1 MSNNDDDDRKA
12 KDLIDAGTQRD
23 LERWFGL
30 PSFTQIE
37 EEAAKAPAK
46 PTTANMD
53 PEVQAVIARRAKALE
68 TIDPVFLEE
77 VYARHGAKTE
87 DIIVFEKT
95 IDVRIAESDFGAI
108 DEVLVE
114 RTAQVAEPREYEL
127 SEDLRDDMKDCT
139 PQAMLR
145 DLHRPE
151 KYFDKQLEIRDPLE
165 SERVDVVNEI
175 KTAMTTRWNLVSA
188 PSEPMLEKAERD
200 WAAVRSER
208 RRNWLEYL
216 PALPNRR
223 VSE

>member
-30 PSFTQIE
+30 PSFTQLE
-37 EEAAKAPAK
+37 EQGKTPQPPSADI
-46 PTTANMD
+46 D
-53 PEVQAVIARRAKALE
+53 PEVQAVIDRRNKALANV
-68 TIDPVFLEE
+68 DPVFLEGI
-77 VYARHGAKTE
+77 YARHDAKPE

-95 IDVRIAESDFGAI
+95 IDVRVAETNFGAI
-108 DEVLVE
+108 DDELVQ
-114 RTAQVAEPREYEL
+114 RAGMIAEPREYEL
-127 SEDLRDDMKDCT
+127 SEGLIDAMKECT

-151 KYFDKQLEIRDPLE
+151 KYFDKQLEITDPLE
-165 SERVDVVNEI
+165 SERVDIVAEI
-175 KTAMTTRWNLVSA
+175 KTAMTTRWTIASA
-188 PSEPMLEKAERD
+188 PVTPPLQEAERQ

-216 PALPNRR
+216 PALYNRR

>member
-30 PSFTQIE
+30 PSFTQLQDE
-37 EEAAKAPAK
+37 GKAPLP
-46 PTTANMD
+46 PTEDID
-53 PEVQAVIARRAKALE
+53 PEIQAVIDRRNKALE
-68 TIDPVFLEE
+68 NVDPVFLEGI
-77 VYARHGAKTE
+77 YARHDVKPE
-87 DIIVFEKT
+87 DVILFEKT
-95 IDVRIAESDFGAI
+95 IDIRIAEENFGAI
-108 DEVLVE
+108 DDELVQ
-114 RTAQVAEPREYEL
+114 RAGAIAEPREYEL
-127 SEDLRDDMKDCT
+127 SEDLRDNMKECT

-151 KYFDKQLEIRDPLE
+151 KYFDKQLEIRDSLE
-165 SERVDVVNEI
+165 SERVDIVNEI
-175 KTAMTTRWNLVSA
+175 KVAMTTRWTVASDKTA
-188 PSEPMLEKAERD
+188 PVLEEAERQ